1 VRPALAA
8 VLVALALAAVPAGAT
23 TEPAST
29 YFDRITLTDKAMHMT
44 LRKID
49 VGTLVVFIVHNRSS
63 RPRRIV
69 VGSYKSSR
77 LAPGKRI
84 QFELSFPAPWTFRIR
99 SVGDNLPTLT
109 AKFVCSF

>member
-1 VRPALAA
+1 
-8 VLVALALAAVPAGAT
+8 
-23 TEPAST
+23 
-29 YFDRITLTDKAMHMT
+29 MT
-44 LRKID
+44 LRKVS

-63 RPRRIV
+63 RSRKIV

-84 QFELSFPAPWTFRIR
+84 QFELSFPAPWTFQVR
-99 SVGDNLPTLT
+99 SVGDHLPTLR